1 MRHRARRAL
10 RLGLLLACLLG
21 AGAPVAAQEP
31 AATVAG
37 AQWVATAEGIT
48 EYRLANGLRVLLAPD
63 PTLPTTTVNVTY
75 LVGSRHENYGES
87 GMAHLLEHL
96 LFKGTPSLPGGA
108 ISQEMMRRGM
118 QFNGTTAHD
127 RTNYFETFAASDD
140 NLDWA
145 LRMEADRMVNSLI
158 AREALDSEMT
168 VVRNEM
174 ERGENSPTGVLLN
187 QMQASAYQW
196 HNYGKAPIGARSD
209 VEGVGIDRL
218 RAFYR
223 RYYQPDNAVLVVA
236 GRFDA
241 ADALARIVR
250 HFGVIPK
257 PERTLPAEFT
267 VEPVQEGAREV
278 TLQRP
283 GDTQIVAVQYHA
295 APGAHVDAVAMSMLV
310 GILTDAPAGRLYKAL
325 IEQKRAAGQ
334 GGFLRAMKDPGSV
347 VFLAE
352 VGKGQPLEPA
362 RTTLLEQ
369 VEGLAERPIT
379 QTELERVRTRMRN
392 GYERLLQDPAR
403 YGVALSEAIAKGDWR
418 LLLIAR
424 DQIDDITVEDLHR
437 VARHYL
443 QPSNRTLGQF
453 IPSDAPARAAI
464 PTVPDVPRM
473 VAQYRGKPAAAPI
486 PPFDPSPANIEA
498 HTRRAVLPN
507 GMELAMLPKPTR
519 GGTVNGVLVLRMGDA
534 DSLRGLT
541 AAGGL
546 TASMLMRGT
555 ATRNRQ
561 QLADV
566 LDALKTTMGV
576 GGDAERVTVTFET
589 RREYLGQAL
598 ELVRDIVRMPSLPA
612 EELETL
618 RIATI
623 AGIQSKVS
631 QPEALAPVA
640 IGRHGN
646 PWPKGDPRYSP
657 LLEEAVADY
666 KAVRLEDIQ
675 AFHARFYGAA
685 HAQFALVGD
694 FDPDEARFRI
704 GALLG
709 DWTAPMPFARVV
721 RAYEPIPPA
730 TLTVVTPPKANAIY
744 IGSLPLEL
752 TTESP
757 DYARMA
763 IANRIFGASS
773 MKGRIADRLRQKE
786 GISYSASSYLQIGT
800 LDTAGR
806 FGLQALFAPAN
817 AERLK
822 QAVTEEL
829 ARFVRDGI
837 TEQELA
843 EAKSGLLQQGM
854 LARTRDAGLASILA
868 NQLYVKQSMAF
879 TAELDARIAGATVGE
894 VNAAIRKYLDPER
907 VVNVY
912 AGSLTMPAPAAPLP
926 GLASGSGGGDAAA
939 R

>member
-1 MRHRARRAL
+1 MPAAASS
-10 RLGLLLACLLG
+10 GG
-21 AGAPVAAQEP
+21 AAQPVAS
-31 AATVAG
+31 
-37 AQWVATAEGIT
+37 AEGIT
-48 EYRLANGLRVLLAPD
+48 EYRLSNGLRVLLAPD
-63 PTLPTTTVNVTY
+63 ATLPTTTINVTY

-174 ERGENSPTGVLLN
+174 ERGENSPTSVLLN
-187 QMQASAYQW
+187 QMLASAYQW

-209 VEGVGIDRL
+209 VEGVSIDRL
-218 RAFYR
+218 QAFYR

-236 GRFDA
+236 GRFDVA
-241 ADALARIVR
+241 ATLARIER
-250 HFGVIPK
+250 YFSAIPK
-257 PERTLPAEFT
+257 PARTLPAEAT
-267 VEPVQEGAREV
+267 VEPAQEGAREV
-278 TLQRP
+278 TLHRP
-283 GDTQIVAVQYHA
+283 GDTQIVAAQYHI
-295 APGAHVDAVAMSMLV
+295 APGAHVDAVAMTLLV
-310 GILTDAPAGRLYKAL
+310 GILTDAPSGRLYKSL
-325 IEQKRAAGQ
+325 IEEKRAAGQ
-334 GGFLRAMKDPGSV
+334 GGFVRAMKDPGSV

-352 VGKGQPLEPA
+352 VGRGQALAPA
-362 RTTLLEQ
+362 RATLLEQ
-369 VEGLAERPIT
+369 IESLADRPVT
-379 QTELERVRTRMRN
+379 QAELDRVRTRMRN
-392 GYERLLQDPAR
+392 GYERMLQDPAR

-424 DQIDDITVEDLHR
+424 DQIEDITVDDLQR

-443 QPSNRTLGQF
+443 RPSNRTLGQF
-453 IPSDAPARAAI
+453 IPSDIPAHASMPAA
-464 PTVPDVPRM
+464 PDVAGM
-473 VAQYRGKPAAAPI
+473 VAQYRGKPPAAPV
-486 PPFDPSPANIEA
+486 PPFDPSPANIET

-534 DSLRGLT
+534 DSLQGMT
-541 AAGGL
+541 AVGGL

-566 LDALKTTMGV
+566 LDALKTTIGV
-576 GGDAERVTVTFET
+576 GGDAERVTVSFET
-589 RREYLGQAL
+589 RREYLGQVL
-598 ELVRDIVRMPSLPA
+598 ELVRDIVRTPSFPA
-612 EELETL
+612 NELDTL

-623 AGIQSKVS
+623 AGIQSRVG

-675 AFHARFYGAA
+675 AFHARFYGAG

-694 FDPDEARFRI
+694 FDPDEAQFRI

-709 DWTAPMPFARVV
+709 DWTAPMPFSRVV
-721 RAYEPIPPA
+721 RAYQPIPP
-730 TLTVVTPPKANAIY
+730 TSLTVVTPPKANAIY
-744 IGSLPLEL
+744 IGSLPLDL
-752 TTESP
+752 TTGSP
-757 DYARMA
+757 DYARLA
-763 IANRIFGASS
+763 IANRVFGASS
-773 MKGRIADRLRQKE
+773 MKGRIADRLRQQE

-806 FGLQALFAPAN
+806 FGVQALFAPAN
-817 AERLK
+817 MERLK
-822 QAVTEEL
+822 RGVAEEL

-854 LARTRDAGLASILA
+854 LSRTRDAGLAGTLA
-868 NQLYVKQSMAF
+868 NQLYLNQTMAF
-879 TAELDARIAGATVGE
+879 TAELDARIQAATVDE
-894 VNAAIRKYLDPER
+894 VNAAIRKYLVPEH

-912 AGSLTMPAPAAPLP
+912 AGSLAPVSAPALP
-926 GLASGSGGGDAAA
+926 GDVAAGSEARHPDGDGAGSALP

>member
-1 MRHRARRAL
+1 ML
-10 RLGLLLACLLG
+10 RLAKWAAGLGLLLACVL
-21 AGAPVAAQEP
+21 ATGAPSHAAP
-31 AATVAG
+31 AAETTA
-37 AQWVATAEGIT
+37 ATAKRVATAEGIT
-48 EYRLANGLRVLLAPD
+48 EYRLPNGLRVLLAQD
-63 PTLPTTTVNVTY
+63 ATLPTTTVNVTY

-96 LFKGTPSLPGGA
+96 LFKGTPTLPGGA

-145 LRMEADRMVNSLI
+145 LRMEADRMVNSLV

-174 ERGENSPTGVLLN
+174 ERGENSPTSVLLN
-187 QMQASAYQW
+187 QMLASAYQW

-209 VEGVGIDRL
+209 VEGVGIERL
-218 RAFYR
+218 QAFYR

-236 GRFDA
+236 GRFDP
-241 ADALARIVR
+241 ADTLARIER
-250 HFGVIPK
+250 YFGAISRPA
-257 PERTLPAEFT
+257 RTLPPEST
-267 VEPVQEGAREV
+267 IEPPQEGAREV
-278 TLQRP
+278 TLHRP

-352 VGKGQPLEPA
+352 VGRGQALEPA
-362 RTTLLEQ
+362 RAALLEQ
-369 VEGLAERPIT
+369 VEGLADRPVT
-379 QTELERVRTRMRN
+379 QAELERVRTRMRN

-424 DQIDDITVEDLHR
+424 DQVEDITVEDLQR

-443 QPSNRTLGQF
+443 RPSNRTLGQF
-453 IPSDAPARAAI
+453 VPSDAPVVAAM
-464 PTVPDVPRM
+464 PPMPDVARM
-473 VAQYRGKPAAAPI
+473 VAQYQGKPAAAPV
-486 PPFDPSPANIEA
+486 PAFDPSPANIEA

-507 GMELAMLPKPTR
+507 GMELALLPKPTR

-534 DSLRGLT
+534 DSLQGLT
-541 AAGGL
+541 ATGGL

-566 LDALKTTMGV
+566 LDALKTTIGV
-576 GGDAERVTVTFET
+576 GGDAERVTVSFET
-589 RREYLGQAL
+589 RREYLGQVL
-598 ELVRDIVRMPSLPA
+598 ELVRDIVRTPSFPA

-623 AGIQSKVS
+623 AGIQSRVS

-646 PWPKGDPRYSP
+646 PWPKGDPRYAP

-666 KAVRLEDIQ
+666 KAVRLEDIRS
-675 AFHARFYGAA
+675 FHSRFYGAN
-685 HAQFALVGD
+685 HGQFALVGD
-694 FDPDEARFRI
+694 FDPDEAQFRI

-709 DWTAPMPFARVV
+709 DWRAPAPFSRVV

-730 TLTVVTPPKANAIY
+730 TLTVITPPKANAIY

-752 TTESP
+752 TTDSP
-757 DYARMA
+757 DYARIA
-763 IANRIFGASS
+763 LANRIFGASS
-773 MKGRIADRLRQKE
+773 MKGRIADRLRQKD

-806 FGLQALFAPAN
+806 FGVQALFAPSN
-817 AERLK
+817 LERLK
-822 QAVTEEL
+822 QGVAEEL

-837 TEQELA
+837 TAQELQ

-854 LARTRDAGLASILA
+854 LSRTRDAGLVSILA
-868 NQLYVKQSMAF
+868 NQLYVKRTMAF
-879 TAELDARIAGATVGE
+879 TAQLDARIEAATVEE
-894 VNAAIRKYLDPER
+894 VNTAIRRYLDPQR
-907 VVNVY
+907 VVSVY
-912 AGSLTMPAPAAPLP
+912 AGSLMGPDGRAPSA
-926 GLASGSGGGDAAA
+926 GLSAGAGGDASA